1 MTERA
6 NHPYQRLQGKLASLI
21 AATTAGERLPAEP
34 DLAKKLGV
42 SRATLREAMRAFEQQ
57 GLIRRKQ
64 GVGTFVVGQSP
75 VIDTGLEVLESIESL
90 SSRTGLPVTMGDLH
104 IEEVHAYGEVS
115 DVLGVPVDTLL
126 VQISRT
132 ILTRGRQVAFLVDTL
147 PEDVLTPTELKTG
160 FTGSVLDLLLRRGS
174 PQLHHSVTEI
184 RAVAAPQE
192 VARAL
197 EIQRG
202 DVLLLFVAG
211 LVTAEERVVDYSLSY
226 FLPGYFRFHVVRKVG
241 LQS

>member
-1 MTERA
+1 
-6 NHPYQRLQGKLASLI
+6 
-21 AATTAGERLPAEP
+21 
-34 DLAKKLGV
+34 
-42 SRATLREAMRAFEQQ
+42 
-57 GLIRRKQ
+57 
-64 GVGTFVVGQSP
+64 
-75 VIDTGLEVLESIESL
+75 
-90 SSRTGLPVTMGDLH
+90 
-104 IEEVHAYGEVS
+104 
-115 DVLGVPVDTLL
+115 
-126 VQISRT
+126 
-132 ILTRGRQVAFLVDTL
+132 
-147 PEDVLTPTELKTG
+147 LTPSDLKTG

-174 PQLHHSVTEI
+174 LQLHHSVTEI

-211 LVTAEERVVDYSLSY
+211 LVTADERVVDYSMSY